1 MTQLSSLA
9 RILFAL
15 AMAAFAVLTL
25 VSGELIRAPES
36 FAPHPIFLYLSS
48 ALLGASAIAIAVKRL
63 DYLAAIALG
72 IAFGLCFVLLHM
84 STLIAQ
90 PRDGNAW
97 AAAVATL
104 ALSGMSLVLAARC
117 LPSTAGE
124 GVVRMLGAA
133 GRIMFGVCLPVCG
146 IQHFMYASFVA
157 TFIPAWIPMP
167 LWWAY
172 FTGVCHLAA
181 GVSMITRLWIRSS
194 ALLAGLM
201 FFLFLL
207 LVHVPRV
214 ARDPGNVNEW
224 ISLFIAVAFCASAW
238 LMASHAPELSRR
250 TQGRAQVPRFMDR
263 SARYETFIIDQLRC
277 RQRIHL

>member
-1 MTQLSSLA
+1 MTQLTSLA

-15 AMAAFAVLTL
+15 ALAAFAILTL
-25 VSGELIRAPES
+25 VSGELIRAP
-36 FAPHPIFLYLSS
+36 APLTPHPIFVYLSA
-48 ALLGASAIAIAVKRL
+48 ALLGSSAIAIAVKRL

-72 IAFGLCFVLLHM
+72 IAFGLSFVLLHIP
-84 STLIAQ
+84 TLIAQ

-104 ALSGMSLVLAARC
+104 ALAGMSLVLAARC

-124 GVVRMLGAA
+124 RAVRMLGVA
-133 GRIMFGVCLPVCG
+133 GRIMFGMCLPVCG

-167 LWWAY
+167 LLWAY

-181 GVSMITRLWIRSS
+181 GVSMITRLCIR
-194 ALLAGLM
+194 LGTFLVGLM
-201 FFLFLL
+201 FFVFVL

-214 ARDPGNVNEW
+214 ARDSGNVDEW
-224 ISLFIAVAFCASAW
+224 ISLFIAVAFCAGAW
-238 LMASHAPELSRR
+238 LLASQAHELSRR
-250 TQGRAQVPRFMDR
+250 THGRAQAAPFHRPFRPLRQLYHRPVP
-263 SARYETFIIDQLRC
+263 L
-277 RQRIHL
+277 